1 MQTNRNSTPETHSR
15 FHRSMVAGGAL
26 LVLCSQ
32 IFAQDD
38 PFKKVQTAPSR
49 PAETQPFTA
58 ETFQEIADRATPG
71 ILGVAVYDF
80 QTGSA
85 QGVNLSRPFSLQSV
99 FKVFVAATVL
109 AQVDAGQLSLDQ
121 TTTLTPEELRDEW
134 SDVPPGGTFSVRE

>member
-49 PAETQPFTA
+49 RAEAQPFTA
-58 ETFQEIADRATPG
+58 ESFQEIADRATPG
-71 ILGVAVYDF
+71 VLGVAVYDF
-80 QTGSA
+80 RTGST

-99 FKVFVAATVL
+99 FKVFVAAMVL
-109 AQVDAGQLSLDQ
+109 AQVEAGQLSLDQ
-121 TTTLTPEELRDEW
+121 TIKLASDDLRDEW
-134 SDVPPGGTFSVRE
+134 SDVPA